1 MSDLFDLSGKTA
13 VVTGSS
19 SGLGVQ
25 MAHALAR
32 QGADVVVTARRL
44 EKLKQVKEDIK
55 EQHGVKV
62 LAVECDV
69 TVEDQ
74 IIQLRDKVIK
84 EFGKADIL
92 VNNAGVGGMGKAEE
106 MSLEAWNKVVDVNLT
121 GVYLCSKYFGQEMI
135 KQEYGKI
142 VNTTSIFGEVGNTDF
157 PVAAYH
163 ATKGAVVNLTR
174 ALAAE
179 WAGHKITVNAI
190 GPGFFESEMTDE
202 IRDNEAAN
210 EFIIRSNPM
219 RRWGKK
225 GELDG
230 ALLLLSSD
238 ASSYIT
244 GQTIFV
250 DGGWT
255 AV

>member
-1 MSDLFDLSGKTA
+1 MSDIFNLSGKTA
-13 VVTGSS
+13 VVTGGS

-32 QGADVVVTARRL
+32 QGAKVAVTARRL
-44 EKLKQVKEDIK
+44 EKLEQVQSDLQDEY
-55 EQHGVKV
+55 GVEA

-69 TVEDQ
+69 TNEEEV
-74 IIQLRDKVIK
+74 IQAKEQVLETFDKV
-84 EFGKADIL
+84 DIL
-92 VNNAGVGGMGKAEE
+92 VNNAGVGGIGAAKD
-106 MSLEAWNKVVDVNLT
+106 MSLADWNKVIDVNLT
-121 GVYLCSKYFGQEMI
+121 GVFLCSKYFGQHMI
-135 KQEYGKI
+135 EREYGKI
-142 VNTTSIFGEVGNTDF
+142 ISTASIFGKVGNMAF

-163 ATKGAVVNLTR
+163 ATKGGVVNLTR

-179 WAGHKITVNAI
+179 WAKYNITVNAI
-190 GPGFFESEMTDE
+190 GPGFFDSEMTGE
-202 IRDNEAAN
+202 IKEDKAAN
-210 EFIIRSNPM
+210 DFIINGSPM
-219 RRWGKK
+219 QRWGKK

-230 ALLLLSSD
+230 ALVLLASD
-238 ASSYIT
+238 ASSFIT